1 MDERTTSLERRVA
14 ALELQL
20 EQQLRPPPPGP
31 LRRMASRAI
40 GMASRLAHDR
50 SLRTTTRWRAGLR
63 AVTDRRQRRRSLALV
78 LVSCLVFCC
87 AWAFSSW
94 TTQVVLEERLE
105 SRAVEFR
112 DSVRQ
117 RQTRWVTLAKRVG
130 VVLVTAQASV
140 VFGNVVIGRRA
151 LKVFKV
157 FKTARVA
164 DKIKAINRWVRRGRA
179 VAAPVLLPVRAT
191 KSAVRFVTR
200 PLRRGASTAAEAEV
214 SEIARGGASTAAAGA
229 A

>member
-20 EQQLRPPPPGP
+20 EQERRPPPPGP
-31 LRRMASRAI
+31 LSRMASHAI
-40 GMASRLAHDR
+40 GIASRLANENSAR
-50 SLRTTTRWRAGLR
+50 SRWRAGLR
-63 AVTDRRQRRRSLALV
+63 AASDRKQRRKTIAFVLIGALA
-78 LVSCLVFCC
+78 FCC

-94 TTQVVLEERLE
+94 TTQVVVEKRLE

-117 RQTRWVTLAKRVG
+117 GQARWVTVAKRAG
-130 VVLVTAQASV
+130 LVVVTAQASV
-140 VFGNVVIGRRA
+140 VIGNVLIGQRA

-164 DKIKAINRWVRRGRA
+164 DKINAIHTWVRRGRA
-179 VAAPVLLPVRAT
+179 VAAPVAIPVRAT
-191 KSAVRFVTR
+191 KTALRFVTR
-200 PLRRGASTAAEAEV
+200 PLRRGARVEGAVAQ
-214 SEIARGGASTAAAGA
+214 GGASAAAA
-229 A
+229 AA